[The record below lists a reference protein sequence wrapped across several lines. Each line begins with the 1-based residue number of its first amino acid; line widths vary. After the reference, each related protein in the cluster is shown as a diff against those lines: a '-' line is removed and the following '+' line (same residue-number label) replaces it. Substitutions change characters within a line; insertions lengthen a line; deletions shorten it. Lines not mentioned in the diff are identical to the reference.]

1 MVPFKDEKRFE
12 VYINDDAMDQVV
24 VDVAKKKLAETMQK
38 EITDIQRFASVV
50 SLAPKKVIHSFLN
63 RDPASRLGSNG
74 DTSEIKGYPFFRGIT
89 WQLLRCMLHVQ
100 LTLMLE
106 QEVVQPDVRS
116 ELTKLRRV
124 LFYKVLEDLHA
135 HLYNK
140 GEYSSTLFSISERLL
155 NSDNHF
161 GLFGAG
167 DGSQRTSSIDGSS
180 LVEGHGEDGE
190 ATLSDGNPA
199 SLRIN
204 GIDGAS
210 KDINIFSHQVPTW
223 LLDSTPDEFVVERC
237 QIKLVWGCG
246 IID

>member
-1 MVPFKDEKRFE
+1 
-12 VYINDDAMDQVV
+12 MDQVV
-24 VDVAKKKLAETMQK
+24 VDVAKKKLAETMRK
-38 EITDIQRFASVV
+38 EITDIQRFALVVSPPSQYFIFGHKSVLSSYVMFLSSV
-50 SLAPKKVIHSFLN
+50 SLAPKKLIHSFLN

-89 WQLLRCMLHVQ
+89 WPLLRCMLHVQ
-100 LTLMLE
+100 STLMLE

-116 ELTKLRRV
+116 ELSKLRRV

-140 GEYSSTLFSISERLL
+140 GEYSS
-155 NSDNHF
+155 
-161 GLFGAG
+161 
-167 DGSQRTSSIDGSS
+167 

-190 ATLSDGNPA
+190 DTLSDGNPA

-237 QIKLVWGCG
+237 QIKKQSGNCV
-246 IID
+246 